1 MYQEGEVKYCNISKD
16 IFLKHIEHN
25 YRFIKEKLPL
35 LEKLDPDAIHD
46 IRVTSRR
53 NRALFTE
60 YKHFLPKE
68 IKKEYIREN
77 KIITRLLGKRRELDV
92 LYQLIISIKND
103 TPQVLSDFAYDYLLT
118 SLDKIRKIEE
128 KNCFLAKQI
137 LDKRGDK
144 FYPDFQT
151 QFYESYCIY
160 KYGRERILLAISN
173 INNEYKYVKEINNPL
188 NEEVHQFR
196 IIIKKTRYM
205 FEIYKEIYKNPL
217 NKWLNIIKEIQNFLG
232 NWNDY
237 RILLITIKK
246 LEKKRVRFE
255 ELKNYIYDILII
267 NLEKAK
273 LTVEEN
279 IKSDFVKTTRKD
291 INKIC
296 KSHACL
302 L

>member
-1 MYQEGEVKYCNISKD
+1 MRQEGEVKYCNISKD

-25 YRFIKEKLPL
+25 YKFIKEKLPL

-60 YKHFLPKE
+60 YKYFLPKE
-68 IKKEYIREN
+68 IKKRYVSEN
-77 KIITRLLGKRRELDV
+77 KKITKLLGKRRELDV

-103 TPQVLSDFAYDYLLT
+103 KPQVLSDFAYEYLLN
-118 SLDKIRKIEE
+118 SIDKIRKKEE

-137 LDKRGDK
+137 LEKRDDKC
-144 FYPDFQT
+144 FSDFQI
-151 QFYESYCIY
+151 QFFTRHCIY
-160 KYGRERILLAISN
+160 KYGRDRILLAIN
-173 INNEYKYVKEINNPL
+173 NVNNEYKYIKKINNPL
-188 NEEVHQFR
+188 NEEIHQFR
-196 IIIKKTRYM
+196 IILKKTRYL

-217 NKWLNIIKEIQNFLG
+217 NKWLNIMKEIQNFLG

-237 RILLITIKK
+237 RILLITIEQQDKK
-246 LEKKRVRFE
+246 GIKFN
-255 ELKNYIYDILII
+255 ELKEYIYDILIM
-267 NLEKAK
+267 NLKKAK
-273 LTVEEN
+273 ITVEEN
-279 IKSDFVKTTRKD
+279 INRDFIKTNRIE

-296 KSHACL
+296 NSHICL